1 MPNLLQ
7 GLGQGFKKYLLRNID
22 FWLSFEQVEF
32 GEPPTVHTAAHLFK
46 NISYEYR
53 DQLTAGIIV
62 AGWDRVK
69 GGQVYSVPIGGAL
82 VRQKAS
88 IGGSGST
95 FLYGF
100 LDANYREDM
109 TKVNRK

>member
-1 MPNLLQ
+1 M
-7 GLGQGFKKYLLRNID
+7 
-22 FWLSFEQVEF
+22 EF

-109 TKVNRK
+109 TKVKKQDHFFVQQSGRL